1 MSVPIISSNNPM
13 TKTHRPIVISTR
25 VRNERDDHQDVT
37 SLKRLVQGDRDA
49 LADLYD
55 AHAAGLYRHGLA
67 LTRSRSDAE
76 DLVQGVFLKVAATGA
91 PLLAVRHP
99 ANYLHRILRT
109 AWIDGRRR
117 AASRWEIQADPE
129 SVLPATDNGA
139 ATEDAIDAMRMIEQL
154 PDVLREMVMLHL
166 IEGFSFWEAGRITGA
181 SMFTAASRYRVALA
195 RLREMM
201 GR

>member
-1 MSVPIISSNNPM
+1 M
-13 TKTHRPIVISTR
+13 TKTDLPIVISTR
-25 VRNERDDHQDVT
+25 VRNERDDHRDVR
-37 SLKRLVQGDRDA
+37 SLRRLVQGDRDA
-49 LADLYD
+49 LTDLYD
-55 AHAAGLYRHGLA
+55 AHAASLYRHGLA

-76 DLVQGVFLKVAATGA
+76 DLVQVVFLKVATTGA
-91 PLLAVRHP
+91 ELLTVRHP

-139 ATEDAIDAMRMIEQL
+139 ATEDAIDVMRMIEQL

-166 IEGFSFWEAGRITGA
+166 IEGFSFREAGHITGS

-195 RLREMM
+195 RLREMV